1 MQKTIIVSLFLA
13 LLSSYSCNTF
23 EWNLDKKPNIILF
36 EIESI
41 QYESIVIHYKIESP
55 ESDVYDMNCLVYTDT
70 TSDAILISPL
80 QNIEGLTT
88 ISPLNGNSGYFIRIE
103 CKNNVGKSLSDFR
116 YFQTLSGPPGSAN
129 VETTGYSQVSY
140 TSAQVTGNVS
150 SSGASNVT
158 SRGFKYSNSSSMNNS
173 TSVNTGSGPGN
184 FSYNLTNLTP
194 GTSYYFQAFATNSSG
209 TAYGEI
215 VSFQTL
221 NGNPNV
227 ETTGYSQVS
236 YTSAQVTG
244 NVSSS
249 GASNVTSRGFKYSNS
264 SSMNNSTSVNT
275 GSGPGNFSYNL
286 TNLTPGTSYY
296 FQAFATNSI
305 GTSFGEILTFQTES
319 VPVINI
325 GDFYQGGIVGYIYQP
340 GDPHYVSNE
349 VHGIIVSEDE
359 QVGYGGGFNE
369 GAKYAPSTGTFYG
382 ADNYGLAN
390 PESNTN
396 ILVSALG
403 SGTYAAII
411 CNDLVLNGYSDWYLP
426 TVEECQIVD
435 QLWFENNLSFDGGLT
450 HWTSTEINT
459 SKAYKYNFTY
469 GQIINYENKNTN
481 GWVRA
486 FRRF

>member
-173 TSVNTGSGPGN
+173 TSVNTGSG
-184 FSYNLTNLTP
+184 T
-194 GTSYYFQAFATNSSG
+194 
-209 TAYGEI
+209 
-215 VSFQTL
+215 
-221 NGNPNV
+221 
-227 ETTGYSQVS
+227 
-236 YTSAQVTG
+236 
-244 NVSSS
+244 
-249 GASNVTSRGFKYSNS
+249 
-264 SSMNNSTSVNT
+264 
-275 GSGPGNFSYNL
+275 GNFSYNL